1 MDPEALYEAIRYGQ
15 DVTTVLLLALRIA
28 WVDNIA
34 AKIILK
40 ELTIARLMQLGADT
54 NECAMLREALALE
67 GEIPQR

>member
-40 ELTIARLMQLGADT
+40 G
-54 NECAMLREALALE
+54 
-67 GEIPQR
+67 